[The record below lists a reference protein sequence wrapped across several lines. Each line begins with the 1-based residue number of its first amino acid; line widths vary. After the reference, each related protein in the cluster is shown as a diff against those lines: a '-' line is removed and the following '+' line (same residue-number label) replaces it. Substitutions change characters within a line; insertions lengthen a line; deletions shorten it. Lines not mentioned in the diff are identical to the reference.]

1 MKKKIIILV
10 LIAIGASGLTGILPI
25 SISLSPA
32 EKLVLVEGISNRVIS
47 PSILASGFLAHEE
60 EVMLS
65 SEVIGKVAEL
75 FVEEGEPVS
84 AGDLVLRVDD
94 KNFLAGLEQSEAAVR
109 INSIDIERQKVRVEN
124 LERQFQRSEA
134 LFGRDLIGEE
144 EYESLRNQLDLA
156 RIDYLSSQ
164 ERLAQ
169 SNAQLD
175 QVLDNLSK
183 TQIISPID
191 GVVTSLDIKVGE
203 TAIASS
209 TNIPGSSL
217 MTIANPSSIY
227 TEVLV
232 DEADIANIRVG
243 QKAEIVAIAY
253 PDEPMQGT
261 VRFIANTAKIAQ
273 GRTGLS
279 FVVKIDIEDP
289 GEVTL
294 RPGMSCRAEIFTQD
308 DRLVTAVPIEAVLF
322 EEDKAENRSDHFI
335 FLNNQGIAKKTKV
348 EVGLSDDEFQELL
361 SEIDSDVDVIVGPN
375 RELRNL
381 VDGDRI
387 GELVEND
394 DPEQR
399 GRGNS
404 ELETDMDLISLIDI
418 SKHYQ
423 MGGQTVKALDSV
435 TVHIAKNDY
444 LAFIGSSGS
453 GKSTMLN
460 ILGCLDR
467 PSTGTYHLNGKDVD
481 SLTENEL
488 SEIRNLEIGFIF
500 QSFNLLPRST
510 ALANV
515 MQPLV
520 YRNISY
526 KARKKLALEALQR
539 VGLDSRVSHFPN
551 QLSGGQRQ
559 RVAIARA
566 LVTEPSILL
575 ADEPTGNLDSRTT
588 DEIMILFDE
597 LHHDGHT
604 LIIVTHE
611 PEIADHCKRVV
622 ELKDGRIFADSR
634 H

>member
-1 MKKKIIILV
+1 MRKKVIALAIV
-10 LIAIGASGLTGILPI
+10 LIGVTGIVSLAPI
-25 SISLSPA
+25 SISLSSA
-32 EKLVLVEGISNRVIS
+32 EKLVLVESISSRVIS

-75 FVEEGEPVS
+75 FVEEGEAVS
-84 AGDLVLRVDD
+84 TGDLVLRVDD

-109 INSIDIERQKVRVEN
+109 INTIDIERQKVRVEN

-335 FLNNQGIAKKTKV
+335 FLNDQGVAKKTKV

-381 VDGDRI
+381 ADGDRI

-394 DPEQR
+394 DSELR
-399 GRGNS
+399 GRGGRF
-404 ELETDMDLISLIDI
+404 
-418 SKHYQ
+418 Q
-423 MGGQTVKALDSV
+423 
-435 TVHIAKNDY
+435 
-444 LAFIGSSGS
+444 FRIG
-453 GKSTMLN
+453 N
-460 ILGCLDR
+460 
-467 PSTGTYHLNGKDVD
+467 
-481 SLTENEL
+481 
-488 SEIRNLEIGFIF
+488 
-500 QSFNLLPRST
+500 
-510 ALANV
+510 
-515 MQPLV
+515 
-520 YRNISY
+520 
-526 KARKKLALEALQR
+526 
-539 VGLDSRVSHFPN
+539 
-551 QLSGGQRQ
+551 
-559 RVAIARA
+559 
-566 LVTEPSILL
+566 
-575 ADEPTGNLDSRTT
+575 
-588 DEIMILFDE
+588 
-597 LHHDGHT
+597 
-604 LIIVTHE
+604 
-611 PEIADHCKRVV
+611 
-622 ELKDGRIFADSR
+622 
-634 H
+634 

>member
-32 EKLVLVEGISNRVIS
+32 EKLVLVEGISNRIIS

-308 DRLVTAVPIEAVLF
+308 DRLVTAVPIEAVVF

-335 FLNNQGIAKKTKV
+335 FLNDQGVAKKTKV

-387 GELVEND
+387 GELVED
-394 DPEQR
+394 GDPEEK
-399 GRGNS
+399 GRGGRF
-404 ELETDMDLISLIDI
+404 
-418 SKHYQ
+418 Q
-423 MGGQTVKALDSV
+423 
-435 TVHIAKNDY
+435 
-444 LAFIGSSGS
+444 FRIG
-453 GKSTMLN
+453 N
-460 ILGCLDR
+460 
-467 PSTGTYHLNGKDVD
+467 
-481 SLTENEL
+481 
-488 SEIRNLEIGFIF
+488 
-500 QSFNLLPRST
+500 
-510 ALANV
+510 
-515 MQPLV
+515 
-520 YRNISY
+520 
-526 KARKKLALEALQR
+526 
-539 VGLDSRVSHFPN
+539 
-551 QLSGGQRQ
+551 
-559 RVAIARA
+559 
-566 LVTEPSILL
+566 
-575 ADEPTGNLDSRTT
+575 
-588 DEIMILFDE
+588 
-597 LHHDGHT
+597 
-604 LIIVTHE
+604 
-611 PEIADHCKRVV
+611 
-622 ELKDGRIFADSR
+622 
-634 H
+634 

>member
-1 MKKKIIILV
+1 MRKKVIALAIV
-10 LIAIGASGLTGILPI
+10 LIGVTGIVSLAPI
-25 SISLSPA
+25 SISLSSA
-32 EKLVLVEGISNRVIS
+32 EKLVLVESISSRVIS

-75 FVEEGEPVS
+75 FVEEGEAVS
-84 AGDLVLRVDD
+84 TGDLVLRVDD

-109 INSIDIERQKVRVEN
+109 INTIDIERQKVRVEN

-335 FLNNQGIAKKTKV
+335 FLNDQGVAKKTKV

-361 SEIDSDVDVIVGPN
+361 SEVDSDVDVIVGPN

-387 GELVEND
+387 GELIEND

-399 GRGNS
+399 GRGGRF
-404 ELETDMDLISLIDI
+404 
-418 SKHYQ
+418 Q
-423 MGGQTVKALDSV
+423 
-435 TVHIAKNDY
+435 
-444 LAFIGSSGS
+444 FRIG
-453 GKSTMLN
+453 N
-460 ILGCLDR
+460 
-467 PSTGTYHLNGKDVD
+467 
-481 SLTENEL
+481 
-488 SEIRNLEIGFIF
+488 
-500 QSFNLLPRST
+500 
-510 ALANV
+510 
-515 MQPLV
+515 
-520 YRNISY
+520 
-526 KARKKLALEALQR
+526 
-539 VGLDSRVSHFPN
+539 
-551 QLSGGQRQ
+551 
-559 RVAIARA
+559 
-566 LVTEPSILL
+566 
-575 ADEPTGNLDSRTT
+575 
-588 DEIMILFDE
+588 
-597 LHHDGHT
+597 
-604 LIIVTHE
+604 
-611 PEIADHCKRVV
+611 
-622 ELKDGRIFADSR
+622 
-634 H
+634 

>member
-32 EKLVLVEGISNRVIS
+32 EKLVLVESISNRVIS

-335 FLNNQGIAKKTKV
+335 FLNDQGVAKKTKV

-399 GRGNS
+399 GRGGRF
-404 ELETDMDLISLIDI
+404 
-418 SKHYQ
+418 Q
-423 MGGQTVKALDSV
+423 
-435 TVHIAKNDY
+435 
-444 LAFIGSSGS
+444 FRIG
-453 GKSTMLN
+453 N
-460 ILGCLDR
+460 
-467 PSTGTYHLNGKDVD
+467 
-481 SLTENEL
+481 
-488 SEIRNLEIGFIF
+488 
-500 QSFNLLPRST
+500 
-510 ALANV
+510 
-515 MQPLV
+515 
-520 YRNISY
+520 
-526 KARKKLALEALQR
+526 
-539 VGLDSRVSHFPN
+539 
-551 QLSGGQRQ
+551 
-559 RVAIARA
+559 
-566 LVTEPSILL
+566 
-575 ADEPTGNLDSRTT
+575 
-588 DEIMILFDE
+588 
-597 LHHDGHT
+597 
-604 LIIVTHE
+604 
-611 PEIADHCKRVV
+611 
-622 ELKDGRIFADSR
+622 
-634 H
+634 

>member
-32 EKLVLVEGISNRVIS
+32 EKLVLVESISNRIIS

-134 LFGRDLIGEE
+134 LYGRDLIGEE

-253 PDEPMQGT
+253 PDEPMLGT

-335 FLNNQGIAKKTKV
+335 FLNDQGVAKKTKI

-399 GRGNS
+399 GRGGRF
-404 ELETDMDLISLIDI
+404 
-418 SKHYQ
+418 Q
-423 MGGQTVKALDSV
+423 
-435 TVHIAKNDY
+435 
-444 LAFIGSSGS
+444 FRIG
-453 GKSTMLN
+453 N
-460 ILGCLDR
+460 
-467 PSTGTYHLNGKDVD
+467 
-481 SLTENEL
+481 
-488 SEIRNLEIGFIF
+488 
-500 QSFNLLPRST
+500 
-510 ALANV
+510 
-515 MQPLV
+515 
-520 YRNISY
+520 
-526 KARKKLALEALQR
+526 
-539 VGLDSRVSHFPN
+539 
-551 QLSGGQRQ
+551 
-559 RVAIARA
+559 
-566 LVTEPSILL
+566 
-575 ADEPTGNLDSRTT
+575 
-588 DEIMILFDE
+588 
-597 LHHDGHT
+597 
-604 LIIVTHE
+604 
-611 PEIADHCKRVV
+611 
-622 ELKDGRIFADSR
+622 
-634 H
+634 